1 MPDIATVG
9 LSQQRG
15 HDGCGPTVGETGSS
29 LMLVNGREVMT
40 VTSTFVGHSCEHHGW
55 HVPTVVAGSSVMF
68 VEGQPVAYAGAEVG
82 NCPAGNE
89 IVNGDDL
96 VSVAE

>member
-55 HVPTVVAGSSVMF
+55 HVPTVAQVAQSCSSKDSPWRMLA
-68 VEGQPVAYAGAEVG
+68 PR
-82 NCPAGNE
+82 
-89 IVNGDDL
+89 
-96 VSVAE
+96 